1 MQCILSLLFQTD
13 VNQNDM
19 RGPTHEDAL
28 QQMAYRLRL
37 NSINSQ
43 AASGIYIY
51 IYILFFF
58 LKHQN
63 FVKQCF
69 FFIIAA
75 GNKKFLDELNDEPSP
90 LPSKNERADLLRLN
104 AQASTDLGKTTID
117 ANKV

>member
-1 MQCILSLLFQTD
+1 MH
-13 VNQNDM
+13 NQITIYM
-19 RGPTHEDAL
+19 
-28 QQMAYRLRL
+28 Y
-37 NSINSQ
+37 
-43 AASGIYIY
+43 IYIY
-51 IYILFFF
+51 IYIFIFIFFF

-104 AQASTDLGKTTID
+104 AQASTDSGKTTID
-117 ANKV
+117 VSKSGISSCLSLFSVVFSIVGK